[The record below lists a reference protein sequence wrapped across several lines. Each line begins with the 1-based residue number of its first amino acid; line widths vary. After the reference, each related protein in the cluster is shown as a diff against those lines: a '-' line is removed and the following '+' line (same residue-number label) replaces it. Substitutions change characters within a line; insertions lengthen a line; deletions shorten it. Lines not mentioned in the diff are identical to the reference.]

1 MQPLPGSNRSHPPC
15 KKCRGGAKNAG
26 GGCRKC
32 TPADFAGVN
41 AIWPAQVPHPC
52 TVRSVVTAVTPP
64 AKNAGGVQKMQ
75 GGGAENAPLQIL
87 QGSTPSGQLKGRT
100 PAKSAPPAEN
110 APLQNLQGPPADF
123 APGTVNEPE
132 DSTSL
137 LKDKDSVGV
146 TPDLF
151 AADKAKS
158 APKRQ
163 RATGERIPPDFTVD
177 ADMRKWAAEKIP
189 GFNIDVER
197 IGRASCRHVG
207 KECRSRWSPYH

>member
-26 GGCRKC
+26 GGGRKC

-41 AIWPAQVPHPC
+41 AIWPAQGPHPC
-52 TVRSVVTAVTPP
+52 KVCTPCR
-64 AKNAGGVQKMQ
+64 KC
-75 GGGAENAPLQIL
+75 
-87 QGSTPSGQLKGRT
+87 T
-100 PAKSAPPAEN
+100 PAN
-110 APLQNLQGPPADF
+110 F

-189 GFNIDVER
+189 GFNIDVETENF
-197 IGRASCRHVG
+197 IDYWKGRADSGALKADWAATWRTWMRRAA
-207 KECRSRWSPYH
+207 KDRSEGPRVVRE